1 MTAEQDIDYDALA
14 QEAMRGV
21 VRAVLT
27 RVQKSGLP
35 GNHHFYIAF
44 DTRHPGVVLSKRL
57 KAKYAEEM
65 TIVLQHRFWE
75 LIVTDPRFEV
85 KLTFDGIPERLV
97 IPFAAIKVF
106 FDPSVPYGLQFDEAG
121 ATRNGSGSVVGLNE
135 DSGIGGQISGVPGMS
150 RASQRPP
157 AGDRKRPMR
166 RTRSEKDDDGASL
179 GEELAENTS
188 GRRIEPLQLPQG
200 ALVPVPTETESDTD
214 IAASTEQEDQGQDNV
229 ISLDRF
235 RKKP

>member
-1 MTAEQDIDYDALA
+1 MTAEHDIDYDALA

-21 VRAVLT
+21 VRAVLS

-57 KAKYAEEM
+57 KSKYAEEM

-75 LIVTDPRFEV
+75 LIVTDVRFEV

-97 IPFAAIKVF
+97 IPFDAIKVF

-121 ATRNGSGSVVGLNE
+121 AARDGTSSVVGLNE
-135 DSGIGGQISGVPGMS
+135 DIGIGGQITGVPGLG
-150 RASQRPP
+150 RASQRP
-157 AGDRKRPMR
+157 AGGDRKRPPR
-166 RTRSEKDDDGASL
+166 RARNDKEDEAFPV
-179 GEELAENTS
+179 GEEQMTEGVQG
-188 GRRIEPLQLPQG
+188 GRRIEPAARPQ
-200 ALVPVPTETESDTD
+200 ATLVPVPTDADSSGQV
-214 IAASTEQEDQGQDNV
+214 AANAPPGQDNV

>member
-75 LIVTDPRFEV
+75 LIVTDARFEV

-135 DSGIGGQISGVPGMS
+135 DAGIGGQISGVPGLA
-150 RASQRPP
+150 RATHRPM
-157 AGDRKRPMR
+157 AGDRKRPVR
-166 RTRSEKDDDGASL
+166 RTRSDKDDDSAPL
-179 GEELAENTS
+179 GDEIAESTP
-188 GRRIEPLQLPQG
+188 GRRIEPAQRPQA
-200 ALVPVPTETESDTD
+200 ALVPVPTGTEGETD
-214 IAASTEQEDQGQDNV
+214 IATSSEQQDQGQDNV

>member
-1 MTAEQDIDYDALA
+1 MTAEHDIDYDALA

-57 KAKYAEEM
+57 KSKYTEEM

-75 LIVTDPRFEV
+75 LIVSDTRFEV
-85 KLTFDGIPERLV
+85 KLTFDNIPERLV

-121 ATRNGSGSVVGLNE
+121 AARDGSSSVVGLNE
-135 DSGIGGQISGVPGMS
+135 DVGIGGQITGVPGLG
-150 RASQRPP
+150 RASHRPT
-157 AGDRKRPMR
+157 AADRKRPPR
-166 RTRSEKDDDGASL
+166 RIRPDKEDEATPLD
-179 GEELAENTS
+179 EEHLAE
-188 GRRIEPLQLPQG
+188 GIAGPRRLEPTQRSQPP
-200 ALVPVPTETESDTD
+200 ALVSVPTGVEEGADV
-214 IAASTEQEDQGQDNV
+214 ASPSGQDNV